1 MNKTLP
7 RIKETEAEIRE
18 MLKSEQQVKRQNRLQ
33 ALYLIVSQQ
42 AKSRSKVSKMLG
54 FNRNTI
60 SEWFSLYETG
70 GLEKLL
76 KIYKPSGAKP
86 KITTEAMAEISR
98 VLKTEKGFRT
108 YQEIHQLVVNKYQI
122 EVGYRAVHNVV
133 RYKLEAKLKSPRPSN
148 PKVFPR
154 SGAVAPD
161 DHWPDR
167 VRASLTTT
175 FLAMAKI
182 SANTCSATPS

>member
-1 MNKTLP
+1 MNKALP
-7 RIKETEAEIRE
+7 KIKETEEEIRE

-33 ALYLIVSQQ
+33 ALYLIVRGQ
-42 AKSRSKVSKMLG
+42 AKSRSQVSKMLG

-60 SEWFSLYETG
+60 SEWIRLYEAG

-76 KIYKPSGAKP
+76 EIYKPGGAKP
-86 KITTEAMAEISR
+86 KITAEVIEEISR

-108 YQEIHQLVVNKYQI
+108 YKEIHQLVVKKHNI

-148 PKVFPR
+148 PKK
-154 SGAVAPD
+154 
-161 DHWPDR
+161 
-167 VRASLTTT
+167 T
-175 FLAMAKI
+175 
-182 SANTCSATPS
+182 